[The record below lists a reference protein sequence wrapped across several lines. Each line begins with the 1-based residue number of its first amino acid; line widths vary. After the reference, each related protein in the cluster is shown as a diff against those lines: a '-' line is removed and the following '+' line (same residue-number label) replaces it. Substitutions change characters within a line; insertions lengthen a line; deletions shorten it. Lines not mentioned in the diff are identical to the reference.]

1 MSNVA
6 ISSQAT
12 KAATAAAAGC
22 LTSVDQRTA
31 ALKFLSD
38 LAAEVSRGTVNLPS
52 FPDVVVR
59 IRRALADPDT
69 KVTQIVKIV
78 GAEPRLAAR
87 LMQAANS
94 AAFNPAGKPL
104 SDLRAAITRLGHR
117 PVQSSAIAFAVRQLR
132 LAPALR
138 SIDKPLSV
146 LWEESIA
153 VASICQVVARRT
165 KISPDQAF
173 LTGLLHGIGRL
184 YVMVRAAGKSDQLW
198 RDPSFIDMVEGWHPA
213 IGKAV
218 LENWG
223 FAEDMSQALGD
234 QRDYD
239 RGLKPEVDL
248 TDVLI
253 VSIELA
259 GLLRTPGPRRVAM
272 NGLGSFRRLGLH
284 AKDCAAILQHTEH
297 QLGALHAELGY

>member
-6 ISSQAT
+6 ISNRQANKPT
-12 KAATAAAAGC
+12 VAAGC
-22 LTSVDQRTA
+22 PTGADERTA
-31 ALKFLSD
+31 ALKFLTD
-38 LAAEVSRGTVNLPS
+38 LANEVSRGTVNLPS

-104 SDLRAAITRLGHR
+104 TDLRAAITRLGHR

-153 VASICQVVARRT
+153 VASICQVAARRT

-184 YVMVRAAGKSDQLW
+184 YVMVRAVGKSEKLW
-198 RDPSFIDMVEGWHPA
+198 RDTSFVDMVEGWHPA

-223 FAEDMSQALGD
+223 FVEDMAQAVGD

-239 RGLKPEVDL
+239 HGLKPEADL

-259 GLLRTPGPRRVAM
+259 SLLRAPGPRRVAM